1 MWTTLGCFLENE
13 NMEREDPTTL
23 VISAWTPDTWMKPLW
38 TIQPWPEEPST
49 HLYPMMRNNVY
60 CFQLLNFGVVCYVSQ
75 RTVNSE
81 PGGLQMFHKYRY
93 SLGFP
98 GGSRLQR
105 IHWPKQKTPEVWLWS
120 LGRSPGEGNDNMD
133 RGAWRAT
140 VHEVAKDSDTTEH
153 THTAWLICFT
163 PEILSLRAINFLD
176 QIILFYAL
184 SCRLKDVYS
193 ICGLHPPSSKLTA
206 KNVPEHC
213 SVCPQGENHPW

>member
-1 MWTTLGCFLENE
+1 MLLHWSLPSHAAGKTSATMWTTLGCFLENE

-93 SLGFP
+93 SLSHFFFFFFGYTTWLVGSGSSTRDWSWSPNHRTSREFLLTPFGGFVFN
-98 GGSRLQR
+98 Q
-105 IHWPKQKTPEVWLWS
+105 V
-120 LGRSPGEGNDNMD
+120 
-133 RGAWRAT
+133 
-140 VHEVAKDSDTTEH
+140 
-153 THTAWLICFT
+153 
-163 PEILSLRAINFLD
+163 
-176 QIILFYAL
+176 
-184 SCRLKDVYS
+184 
-193 ICGLHPPSSKLTA
+193 SSK
-206 KNVPEHC
+206 V
-213 SVCPQGENHPW
+213 

>member
-1 MWTTLGCFLENE
+1 MLLHWSLPSHAAGKTSATMWTTLGCFLENE

-93 SLGFP
+93 SLSHFFFFFLATPRGLWDLVLRP
-98 GGSRLQR
+98 GTEVGVLTTGPPGNSFLLLLEDLCSIRFHQR
-105 IHWPKQKTPEVWLWS
+105 FK
-120 LGRSPGEGNDNMD
+120 
-133 RGAWRAT
+133 
-140 VHEVAKDSDTTEH
+140 
-153 THTAWLICFT
+153 
-163 PEILSLRAINFLD
+163 
-176 QIILFYAL
+176 
-184 SCRLKDVYS
+184 LKD
-193 ICGLHPPSSKLTA
+193 
-206 KNVPEHC
+206 
-213 SVCPQGENHPW
+213 ENLIENCRVIARGSGVFLKSLK